1 YLRIHLNGRVIRTD
15 TPEEAGFALL
25 PPQVQVIQDRI
36 RISKANRQRL
46 LEALERSLDLGKGA
60 CSIADSEE
68 GSHPRPFSTNWA
80 NPVTGFTAR
89 PPTPSLFT
97 FNNPVGAC
105 PDCRGF
111 GRVIGI
117 DLAKAIPDRHR
128 SIHEGCVKPFQ
139 SERGEEC
146 QRDLELHGARRGLDL
161 DCPFSDLRE
170 EEQNWV
176 LYGERDNPE
185 DAWESDEWYGVK
197 GFFEWMEGRAYK
209 MHVRVFLSRY
219 RSYTTCGTC
228 RGARLQPEALCFQ
241 IDGCTLPDL
250 WRHPVADLHEWILEL
265 PHRIHDRSSSTDRT
279 TKLVLSEITNRLRY
293 LCEVG
298 LGYLTLDRATR
309 TLSGGEIERVNLT
322 SCLGASLTNTLFV
335 LDEPTVGLHARDIGA
350 LVSVMQSLR
359 DKGNTL
365 LVVEHEE
372 TVMRAADYLLDL
384 GPGAGEH
391 GGEIVAAL
399 TR

>member
-1 YLRIHLNGRVIRTD
+1 
-15 TPEEAGFALL
+15 
-25 PPQVQVIQDRI
+25 
-36 RISKANRQRL
+36 
-46 LEALERSLDLGKGA
+46 
-60 CSIADSEE
+60 
-68 GSHPRPFSTNWA
+68 
-80 NPVTGFTAR
+80 
-89 PPTPSLFT
+89 
-97 FNNPVGAC
+97 C

-176 LYGERDNPE
+176 LYGERDDPE
-185 DAWESDEWYGVK
+185 DAWESNEWYGVK

-219 RSYTTCGTC
+219 RSYTTCGSC

-250 WRHPVADLHEWILEL
+250 WRHPVAHLHEWVLEL

-350 LVSVMQSLR
+350 LVSVMHGLR

-372 TVMRAADYLLDL
+372 AVMRAADHLLDL

-399 TR
+399 TRSQAFHSGALKTCPQSSTLPYLLGQQSIPVPSDRRAPSGYLKIRGASRHNLLKLNADIPLGVFACVTGVSGSGKSTLVHDVLYQTLAAAL